1 MKNSFEEN
9 IDILFKTKHN
19 AIYDPEY
26 QDHLKKA
33 PWKKW
38 LSQNN
43 YFDVTEEYK
52 SDFINW
58 ICSSKNNQI
67 SKECLLKKYPRKD
80 ITVGTTQ
87 SFDEAYFRYHNRRL
101 RIFRGEY
108 AYHRRCFKNFEWLD
122 QALNTNPEGDWAEPL
137 DSKDWVIV
145 SHPFCG
151 SGKEHPRLKELL
163 EKCLKKQIPVLM
175 DCAWFGTC
183 FDLSF
188 DLEHP
193 AITEV
198 AFSLSKGIGLGSMRT
213 GLRFSRYSLSEKKPI
228 AQQNEYKHLVL
239 NNCQLGIYQM
249 SQFDPDWATRK
260 YLNWYQKL
268 CSCYNLLETK
278 CLHISRLPLD
288 HKYSD
293 HFLIDDSYAKV
304 GVREALKAIRQK
316 KLKLNEIRYV

>member
-1 MKNSFEEN
+1 MYLSFEDC
-9 IDILFKTKHN
+9 IGIFFKKSHN

-33 PWKKW
+33 PWEHW

-43 YFDVTEEYK
+43 YFDVTEEYIEA
-52 SDFINW
+52 FIHW
-58 ICSSKNNQI
+58 IYSGKNNQLSNACRLN
-67 SKECLLKKYPRKD
+67 SKRYLRKD
-80 ITVGTTQ
+80 VIVGTTQ

-108 AYHRRCFKNFEWLD
+108 AYHRRCYKNFAWLD
-122 QALNTNPEGDWAEPL
+122 KPLKTDPGGDWAEPL
-137 DSKDWVIV
+137 ESGDWVIV

-151 SGKEHPRLKELL
+151 SGEEHPKLGELFKKCV
-163 EKCLKKQIPVLM
+163 EKNIPLVL

-183 FDLSF
+183 FDLKF

-198 AFSLSKGIGLGSMRT
+198 SFSLSKGIGLGSMRT
-213 GLRFSRYSLSEKKPI
+213 GLRFSNYSKTDKGFI

-249 SQFDPDWATRK
+249 EKFNPDWQTNK
-260 YLNWYQKL
+260 YLNWYKKL
-268 CSCYNLLETK
+268 CSEYSLLQTK
-278 CLHISRLPLD
+278 CLHISRLPLYS
-288 HKYSD
+288 KYAEF
-293 HFLIDDSYAKV
+293 FLIDDSYVKV
-304 GVREALKAIRQK
+304 GVREALKAVRQK
-316 KLKLNEIRYV
+316 RLRLSND